1 MQIKAQTQKN
11 TRKCKQ
17 ETHIQNNFN
26 RGYSNS
32 NLKLTNISKL

>member
-1 MQIKAQTQKN
+1 MSLQGYDEPMK
-11 TRKCKQ
+11 

-26 RGYSNS
+26 FGYSNS